1 VEHVFVRGVRAMSPS
16 RQDELM
22 ARYKTLPPSFRS
34 P

>member
-1 VEHVFVRGVRAMSPS
+1 VEHVFVRGVRSMSPS

-22 ARYKTLPPSFRS
+22 VRYKTLPPSFGR